1 MPQSLLG
8 FGFRSHSDVAQ
19 ARARH
24 LREGA
29 LDQVEPGA
37 VLWREDEAKAALSP
51 SGEPFFWSPRTLRR
65 LIVQDDL
72 DRDIERTGRVELLEK
87 TDEFGSALVV
97 FDVDTNVFDIPRS
110 WFD

>member
-24 LREGA
+24 LREEA

-51 SGEPFFWSPRTLRR
+51 SDEPLFGLLGHMRR
-65 LIVQDDL
+65 LIVQDDF

-87 TDEFGSALVV
+87 SDEFGSVLAV
-97 FDVDTNVFDIPRS
+97 FDVDTNVFDILRS